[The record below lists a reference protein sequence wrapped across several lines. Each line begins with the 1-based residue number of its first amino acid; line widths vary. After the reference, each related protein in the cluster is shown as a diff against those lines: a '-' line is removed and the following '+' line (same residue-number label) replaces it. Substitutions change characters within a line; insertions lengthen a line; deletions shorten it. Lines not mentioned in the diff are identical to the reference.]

1 VSLWRSIQ
9 MAWRALSH
17 NKGRA
22 FLTMLGVII
31 GVGSVI
37 MMLAI
42 GAGTQASVTSSITSL
57 GSNLLMVSP
66 QRIREGNVVTGS
78 QSASLTSED
87 ALALGQISGVAAAVP
102 VSGRNCQLIA
112 GANNTNT
119 QVIGTT
125 VDYPAALNAPVAQG
139 SFFSQNDVD
148 RWRKVAVL
156 GTTVATTLFPRGN
169 PLGQTVQ
176 VVNGSTIA
184 FFQVIGVLAS
194 KGGSGFNNQ
203 DDQVLIPLT
212 TAQQLVFGSKTL
224 SGIDLQVATSDQM
237 TQVSSEATSILRI
250 RHKIATGKSDDFSIL
265 NQEQLLGTLTSV
277 LGIFTI
283 LLAGIA
289 GISLL
294 VGGIGIMNIMLVSVT
309 ERTRE
314 IGLRKA
320 IGARSAT
327 IVTQFLVEAM
337 MLALLGGAIGILLGY
352 AGGALISTFTGL
364 ATLVTPTSVLL
375 GFFFSLIVGVFFGF
389 YPARRAASLNP
400 IDALRYE

>member
-78 QSASLTSED
+78 QSTSLTSED

-176 VVNGSTIA
+176 VVN
-184 FFQVIGVLAS
+184 
-194 KGGSGFNNQ
+194 GSGFNNQ